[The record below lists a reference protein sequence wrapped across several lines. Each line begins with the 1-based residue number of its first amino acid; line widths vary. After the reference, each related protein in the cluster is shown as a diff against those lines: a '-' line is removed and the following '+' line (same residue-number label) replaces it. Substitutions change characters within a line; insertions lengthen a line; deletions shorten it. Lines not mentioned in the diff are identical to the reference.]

1 MTAAKK
7 FVRGIVARPSGD
19 SRLLGRDDNFNLLCS
34 LTAETFDQY
43 FAGSA
48 VRRIGYERFRRN
60 LLVATF
66 SLGQEHDSLINDP
79 LPLVQAQCRELF
91 PI

>member
-1 MTAAKK
+1 MAER
-7 FVRGIVARPSGD
+7 FQGWWFGCDRCQEVCPWNRFARPTGD

-34 LTAETFDQY
+34 LTAETFDQH

-66 SLGQEHDSLINDP
+66 SLGQEHDSLD
-79 LPLVQAQCRELF
+79 Q
-91 PI
+91 